1 MIKDYHILVA
11 KYLGG
16 ECTKEERE
24 ELDQWLSASKENDDY
39 FIEVAMLYERADLVQ
54 KPMPNLEN
62 AKSVIHNHI
71 TQSSQKPDIKINSNK
86 NKVFKPK
93 IWWSIAAGLTILL
106 SLSLGYGLYFANEK
120 QYVYATS
127 IKQIKEVLPDSTK
140 IILSKNSRLTY
151 NSNKHD
157 NKKYVNLEGKA
168 FFEIN
173 KNSSGKFVVC
183 TEDKIFIK
191 DIGTA
196 FTVESYKNSSLV
208 TVSVKSGE
216 VNFYTTT
223 DKGII
228 LKENEVGTYNKKTNK
243 FSIIKLDKVGK
254 QTKTP
259 DVEHSGI
266 VVKCGEMTLGR
277 LINQLNDRF
286 DSKVK
291 LTDSEIGNEKITVQ
305 FDGTESLDLILE
317 VISQTMELNIDKKGD
332 ECILSKR
339 N

>member
-39 FIEVAMLYERADLVQ
+39 FIEVAMLYERADLLQ

-62 AKSVIHNHI
+62 AKSVIHKHI

-106 SLSLGYGLYFANEK
+106 SLSIGYGLYFANEK

-157 NKKYVNLEGKA
+157 NKRYVNLEGKA

-243 FSIIKLDKVGK
+243 FSKVLLQRLEK
-254 QTKTP
+254 TSKTP
-259 DVEHSGI
+259 DNEHNGI
-266 VVKCGEMTLGR
+266 VIKCGEMTLGR

>member
-1 MIKDYHILVA
+1 MNKDYHILVA

-16 ECTKEERE
+16 ECTKEEKD

-39 FIEVAMLYERADLVQ
+39 FIEVATLYEKADLVQ
-54 KPMPNLEN
+54 KPMPNLEK
-62 AKSVIHNHI
+62 AKSVIHAHI
-71 TQSSQKPDIKINSNK
+71 TGSTLKPEYKINTK
-86 NKVFKPK
+86 KHTGIHPKV
-93 IWWSIAAGLTILL
+93 WWSIAAGLTIIL
-106 SLSLGYGLYFANEK
+106 SLSLGYGLYFTNDK

-127 IKQIKEVLPDSTK
+127 IKQKNEVLPDSTK
-140 IILSKNSRLTY
+140 IVLSKNSRLTY
-151 NSNKHD
+151 NTSKHD

-173 KNSSGKFVVC
+173 KSSSGKFVVC
-183 TEDKIFIK
+183 TEDNIFIK

-196 FTVESYKNSSLV
+196 FTVESYKNSSMV

-228 LKENEVGTYNKKTNK
+228 LKENEIGTYNKMTNK
-243 FSIIKLDKVGK
+243 FSKVILEK
-254 QTKTP
+254 FEKTSKST
-259 DVEHSGI
+259 DSEHNGI
-266 VVKCGEMTLGR
+266 VVKCGEMTLGK
-277 LINQLNDRF
+277 LIEQLNNRF

-317 VISQTMELNIDKKGD
+317 VISQTMELKIDKKGD
-332 ECILSKR
+332 ECILTKR